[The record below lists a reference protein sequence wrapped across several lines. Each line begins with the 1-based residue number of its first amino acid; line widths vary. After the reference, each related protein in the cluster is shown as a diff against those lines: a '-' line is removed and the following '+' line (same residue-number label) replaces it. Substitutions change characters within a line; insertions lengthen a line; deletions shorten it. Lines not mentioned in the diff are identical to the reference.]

1 MNNSYSSTQNLW
13 RALKALCFI
22 VLMIC
27 IIFSWG
33 QLNGRLFQGSNGAF
47 GMDLSSLN
55 IQRSRDHGVP
65 GYNSYRELCQVG
77 RRARTFD
84 DFKDWIPPEVKIL
97 LFYA

>member
-1 MNNSYSSTQNLW
+1 M
-13 RALKALCFI
+13 F
-22 VLMIC
+22 
-27 IIFSWG
+27 FSG
-33 QLNGRLFQGSNGAF
+33 EQLNGRLFQAKNGVF

-84 DFKDWIPPEVKIL
+84 EFKDWIPPEVTIFMV
-97 LFYA
+97 FYVIYY